1 MYLKAQAPMQFQ
13 YNSYILLLVFS
24 SLLAVW
30 VVISTWPQ
38 RQTRGALALI
48 VLGVVVTDW
57 TLGYALE
64 LAGVDLFTKIIWA
77 KVQYLGIVLA
87 PLMWLLFALDYANID
102 RWLERRRVVLLSIV
116 PATTFLLALTN
127 ESHHLIWATTTLQQ
141 AGGFSLLDF
150 TYGAWFWVHSVYS
163 YGLLLT
169 GTFIVLRLLRQ
180 RRGLYR
186 GQIVSMILA
195 ALFPWAGNL
204 LYLAGLTPQ
213 LDLTPFAFT
222 LSAAVVAWG
231 IFGFGLVDVSPMSH
245 DLIVDEMIDGIIVID
260 LRERV
265 VDINRSALD
274 LFHLSPGQVLGRRIE
289 EVFAPWNYF
298 LEIIR
303 EEMNVGE
310 EVGFGDAA
318 DLRWHEVRVAPFF
331 DSRKRFTGRVVTLR
345 EVTDQ
350 RAAAEGQRQFLADMS
365 ALQELHLAL
374 SEVGTQADLYVT
386 MIDLAQ
392 RKLGID
398 RIGLFLMNADGSQLL
413 GTYGVDADGRVRDES
428 YYKEEIVEGHWT
440 LEILN
445 APNRAKLWLDAPI
458 FDDGKVVGRG
468 WKAATTLWNGH
479 QAIGYI
485 VCDSFITRRPARPYE
500 AELLSVLGSIFGHLI
515 ENQRY
520 QEELVIARDQAMS
533 ASRAKSAL
541 LAKVSHELRTPL
553 NGILG
558 YGELL
563 HYDAFGELSEKQKSA
578 THQII
583 ESTHFL
589 TEMVNELLDAAQ
601 LDANMVVLKSE
612 ALSPAQLMDSVE
624 KKLSMIASQKDL
636 ELHTS
641 VSAALPER
649 LLGDE
654 RRLQQVI
661 FNLAGNALKFTKQG
675 SVTLEMFRVDAGHW
689 AIRVSDTG
697 VGIPPEARQY
707 IFESFRQ
714 VDNKVTRENRG
725 TGLGLSITRQLVKLM
740 KGEISVESEV
750 GAGSVFTVLLPL
762 ALPS

>member
-1 MYLKAQAPMQFQ
+1 MQFQ

-30 VVISTWPQ
+30 VAVSTWPQ
-38 RQTRGALALI
+38 RRTRGALALI
-48 VLGVVVTDW
+48 VLGLVVTEW

-64 LAGVDLFTKIIWA
+64 LAGVDLFTKLFWA
-77 KVQYLGIVLA
+77 KIQYLGIVLA
-87 PLMWLLFALDYANID
+87 PLTWLLFALDYANLD
-102 RWLERRRVVLLSIV
+102 RWLERRRIALLGVI
-116 PATTFLLALTN
+116 PTITFALALTN
-127 ESHHLIWATTTLQQ
+127 ESHHLIWTSSILKQSN
-141 AGGFSLLDF
+141 GFSLLDF

-186 GQIVSMILA
+186 GQIISMILA

-204 LYLAGLTPQ
+204 LYLSGLTPH

-222 LSAAVVAWG
+222 LSAVVVAWG
-231 IFGFGLVDVSPMSH
+231 IFGFGLVEVSPMAH
-245 DLIVDEMIDGIIVID
+245 DLIVDEMTDGIIVID

-265 VDINRSALD
+265 VDINRSALE
-274 LFHLSPGQVLGRRIE
+274 LFHLSPAQVIGHSIE
-289 EVFAPWNYF
+289 DVFAPWSYF
-298 LEIIR
+298 LNIIR

-318 DLRWHEVRVAPFF
+318 DLRWYEVRVVPFY
-331 DSRKRFTGRVVTLR
+331 DRRKRFTGRVATVR

-350 RAAAEGQRQFLADMS
+350 RAAADGQRMFLADMS
-365 ALQELHLAL
+365 ALQELHLVL
-374 SEVGTQADLYVT
+374 SEVAALTDLYVT

-398 RIGLFLMNADGSQLL
+398 RIGLFLLNADGSQLM
-413 GTYGVDADGRVRDES
+413 GTYGVDPDGRVRDES
-428 YYKEEIVEGHWT
+428 YYKEEIEAGHWT

-458 FDDGKVVGRG
+458 FDNGKVVGRG
-468 WKAATTLWNGH
+468 WKAATTLWNGR

-485 VCDSFITRRPARPYE
+485 VCDSFITRKPARPYE

-515 ENQRY
+515 ETKRY

-533 ASRAKSAL
+533 ASRAKSTL

-601 LDANMVVLKSE
+601 LDANMVVLKNE
-612 ALSPAQLMDSVE
+612 ALSPTQLMESVE
-624 KKLSMIASQKDL
+624 KKLATLASQKNL
-636 ELHTS
+636 ELRTS

-675 SVTLEMFRVDAGHW
+675 GVTLEMLRIDAGHW
-689 AIRVSDTG
+689 AIRISDTG
-697 VGIPPEARQY
+697 IGIPREARQY

-714 VDNKVTRENRG
+714 VDNKVTRESRG
-725 TGLGLSITRQLVKLM
+725 SGLGLSITRQLVELM
-740 KGEISVESEV
+740 KGEISLESEV
-750 GAGSVFTVLLPL
+750 GVGSVFTVLLPL
-762 ALPS
+762 AIPS